1 MRTSKNPLATAIID
15 GELVTLCA
23 PQPSPTRAM
32 VSLGHEFTYREDIQ
46 LWVENAEQGEEVS
59 DELAFVR
66 DLLALIAEHGTAL
79 AYSMAKEQAE
89 FMGIPDD
96 VLRSAIYGL
105 VAEEEEEE
113 MSEGDGLIG
122 DEIHDLLATLE
133 AEQSTLAI

>member
-1 MRTSKNPLATAIID
+1 MRTSKTPVATAIIN
-15 GELVTLCA
+15 GEFVTLCA
-23 PQPSPTRAM
+23 PQPSPTRAP
-32 VSLGHEFTYREDIQ
+32 VSLGKEFTYREDIQ

-89 FMGIPDD
+89 FMGIPDE
-96 VLRSAIYGL
+96 VLRSAIFDL

-113 MSEGDGLIG
+113 AGEGDGLIG
-122 DEIHDLLATLE
+122 DEVHDLLTTLE
-133 AEQSTLAI
+133 AEESTLAI

>member
-1 MRTSKNPLATAIID
+1 MRTSKTPVASAIIN
-15 GELVTLCA
+15 GEFVTLCA
-23 PQPSPTRAM
+23 PQPSPTRAT
-32 VSLGHEFTYREDIQ
+32 VSLGKEFTYREDIQ

-79 AYSMAKEQAE
+79 AYSMAKEKAA

-96 VLRSAIYGL
+96 TLRSAIFDL
-105 VAEEEEEE
+105 VADEDEEE

-122 DEIHDLLATLE
+122 DEVHDLLATLE